1 MREDMAEPPSKR
13 ARSGENFVN
22 LINDC
27 YDLKF
32 RKTGLTLEEEDSLK
46 LGTQRIRETLESTI
60 SSSDLS
66 FGTTRTSAK
75 INWGK
80 CLGLLL
86 EDGHNSLDALRVLT
100 ERLSPGGGL
109 L

>member
-1 MREDMAEPPSKR
+1 MTEPPSKR
-13 ARSGENFVN
+13 IKCGQEFVE
-22 LINDC
+22 LINEC
-27 YDLKF
+27 YNLKF
-32 RKTGLTLEEEDSLK
+32 KNQTKTDEQEETLRVGLQK
-46 LGTQRIRETLESTI
+46 LRETLEQTT
-60 SSSDLS
+60 SSSDVS
-66 FGTTRTSAK
+66 FGATKTSAK

-86 EDGHNSLDALRVLT
+86 EDGPHSLCAIKVLT